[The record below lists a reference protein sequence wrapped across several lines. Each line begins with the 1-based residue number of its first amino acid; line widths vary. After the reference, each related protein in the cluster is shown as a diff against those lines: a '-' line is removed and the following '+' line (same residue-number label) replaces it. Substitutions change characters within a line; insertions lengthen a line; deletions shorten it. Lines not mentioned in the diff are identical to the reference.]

1 MGLFDF
7 FRAPDITDM
16 ANGAKESGA
25 HLVDVRTPEE
35 YEQGHING
43 SINVPL
49 DTLPGGAAILGKNEK
64 IYVYC
69 RSGARS
75 GRAAAILG
83 RSGYTDVTN
92 IGGIMDYR
100 GRITAE

>member
-1 MGLFDF
+1 MGIFDF
-7 FRAPDITDM
+7 FRAPDITAM
-16 ANGAKESGA
+16 ANKAKENGA
-25 HLVDVRTPEE
+25 RLVDVRTPEE
-35 YEQGHING
+35 YAQGHIYG
-43 SINVPL
+43 SVNVPL
-49 DTLPGGAAILGKNEK
+49 DTLPGGAAILGKSDK

-83 RSGYTDVTN
+83 RNGYTDVTN

-100 GRITAE
+100 GQLTME

>member
-7 FRAPDITDM
+7 FKTPDITYM
-16 ANGAKESGA
+16 ADGAAENGAR
-25 HLVDVRTPEE
+25 LVDVRTPEE
-35 YEQGHING
+35 YAEGHISG
-43 SINVPL
+43 SVNVPL
-49 DTLPGGAAILGKNEK
+49 DTLPGGARMLEKNEK

-83 RSGYTDVTN
+83 RNGYTDVTN

-100 GRITAE
+100 GQLTAE

>member
-7 FRAPDITDM
+7 FRTPDITAM
-16 ANGAKESGA
+16 AAGAKANGAR
-25 HLVDVRTPEE
+25 LVDVRTPEE
-35 YEQGHING
+35 YAQGHING
-43 SINVPL
+43 SVNVPL
-49 DTLPGGAAILGKNEK
+49 DTLPGGAAILGKSDK

-75 GRAAAILG
+75 GRAAAVLRG
-83 RSGYTDVTN
+83 SGFTDVTN

-100 GRITAE
+100 GQLTAE